1 MLGFGIGGGAF
12 TFFLGGGGTGTAV
25 ERPRQVASTGDA
37 VLSIMEYN
45 PIFMVGTD
53 EAAGELR
60 ILEDAQRALEQR
72 IRS

>member
-12 TFFLGGGGTGTAV
+12 TFFLGGGTGTAI
-25 ERPRQVASTGDA
+25 ERPRQVASTADA
-37 VLSIMEYN
+37 VLSTIDHN

-60 ILEDAQRALEQR
+60 MLEDAQRMLEQR
-72 IRS
+72 IRN